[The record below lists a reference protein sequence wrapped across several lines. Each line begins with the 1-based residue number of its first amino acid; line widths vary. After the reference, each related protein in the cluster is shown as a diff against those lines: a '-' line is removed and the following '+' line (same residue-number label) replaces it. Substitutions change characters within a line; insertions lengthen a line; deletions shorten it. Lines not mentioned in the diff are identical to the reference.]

1 MSKGIDTSMQKH
13 AGILFLSKQT
23 SKVLIIL
30 EDTKW
35 TVPTFTRNDVVLQ
48 DAAPII
54 ELYYN
59 KPAKLIPLE
68 LYVSGDSGFEFSTY
82 VCLVDCE
89 FTIEKCPTYCWASFD
104 QLPKNLHTGLKTTLT
119 NKVINDKI
127 NTMLV
132 VANQL

>member
-1 MSKGIDTSMQKH
+1 MQKH

-23 SKVLIIL
+23 AKVLIIL
-30 EDTKW
+30 EDAKW
-35 TVPTFTRNDVVLQ
+35 TVPSFARNDVVLQ
-48 DAAPII
+48 DAAATID
-54 ELYYN
+54 LYYN
-59 KPAKLIPLE
+59 RPAKLIPLE
-68 LYVSGDSGFEFSTY
+68 LYVSSDRGFEYSTY
-82 VCLVDCE
+82 VCLVDTE

-104 QLPKNLHTGLKTTLT
+104 QLPKNLHTGLKTTLA

>member
-1 MSKGIDTSMQKH
+1 MQKR
-13 AGILFLSKQT
+13 AGILFLSKQS

-35 TVPTFTRNDVVLQ
+35 TVPTFEVASVVMA

-54 ELYYN
+54 ETFYS

-68 LYVSGDSGFEFSTY
+68 LYVSSDNGFEFSTY
-82 VCLVDCE
+82 VCLVDNE
-89 FTIEKCPTYCWASFD
+89 FTIEKCPTYCWASFE

-132 VANQL
+132 VAQQL